1 MDSKSKLSFSY
12 AGDKKEVMMLLFLQI
27 LGTMFVAEMGDKTQL
42 LMVAMT
48 SRYKLRDIIMGAC
61 LSILALNAIAVGA
74 GALISQLIPD
84 WLIKIIAALAFFYFA
99 WTSFKTEEEEEEAA
113 DHGKKGH
120 PMWIVFGTFFVAEF
134 GDKTQLTAIAFA
146 ANEGLQK
153 ALIVWLACSIGLFAA
168 DVVGMLVGY
177 LLKSKTPDGFLTKLA
192 FVIFAVFGFTTMAEG
207 VGLLRGE
214 DAVRWMV
221 ACVAAAVFAVVCLL
235 TWRHKKLQEGKR

>member
-1 MDSKSKLSFSY
+1 
-12 AGDKKEVMMLLFLQI
+12 MLLFLQI

-48 SRYKLRDIIMGAC
+48 SRYKLRDIILGAG

-74 GALISQLIPD
+74 GAVISQFVPD

-99 WTSFKTEEEEEEAA
+99 WTSFKTDDDEEEEG
-113 DHGKKGH
+113 DKGKSGH
-120 PMWIVFGTFFVAEF
+120 PMWIVFGTFFIAEF

-177 LLKSKTPDGFLTKLA
+177 LLKSKTPDGFLSKLA
-192 FVIFAVFGFTTMAEG
+192 FVIFAIFGFTTMAEG
-207 VGLLRGE
+207 VGLLHGE
-214 DAVRWMV
+214 DMLRWIV
-221 ACVAAAVFAVVCLL
+221 AGSVAAVFAVICIITWVCL
-235 TWRHKKLQEGKR
+235 RRSSRENIR

>member
-1 MDSKSKLSFSY
+1 MF
-12 AGDKKEVMMLLFLQI
+12 LFLRI

-48 SRYKLRDIIMGAC
+48 SRFKLRDIILGAG

-84 WLIKIIAALAFFYFA
+84 WIIKIVAGLAFFYFA
-99 WTSFKTEEEEEEAA
+99 WSSFKTDDEEEEAHA
-113 DHGKKGH
+113 HKTGH

-146 ANEGLQK
+146 ANEGLSM
-153 ALIVWLACSIGLFAA
+153 AMTVWLACSIGLFAA

-177 LLKSKTPDGFLTKLA
+177 LLKSKTPDGFLSKLA
-192 FVIFAVFGFTTMAEG
+192 FVIFAIFGFTTMREG
-207 VGLLRGE
+207 VCLLGAGTRTALLV
-214 DAVRWMV
+214 AVAV
-221 ACVAAAVFAVVCLL
+221 ACVFALVCLL
-235 TWRHKKLQEGKR
+235 TFLLGRRQNRP